1 MRPVSNDKRELIIT
15 AKQRGENE
23 KTIMKWLNISRS
35 TITKIYKRYQITG
48 NIQPKPYKG
57 NNRKIT
63 PEIEEKI
70 KTALKNKPDTT
81 TTELIAE
88 LDLKISKSG
97 LSKHLAKM
105 NLSYKK
111 RHSTQRTKTRRCHQ
125 NPTNLENKTS
135 HIKQTQTLFP

>member
-23 KTIMKWLNISRS
+23 KTIIKWLNISRS
-35 TITKIYKRYQITG
+35 TITKIYKRYQTTG
-48 NIQPKPYKG
+48 NIQPKPYKD

-63 PEIEEKI
+63 PQMEEKI
-70 KTALKNKPDTT
+70 KTTLKNKPDTT
-81 TTELIAE
+81 TTELINK
-88 LDLKISKSG
+88 LNLKISKSG

-111 RHSTQRTKTRRCHQ
+111 RPPTLTGKNETMSSQLNKSGKQ
-125 NPTNLENKTS
+125 NRPR
-135 HIKQTQTLFP
+135 

>member
-23 KTIMKWLNISRS
+23 KTIIKWLNISRS
-35 TITKIYKRYQITG
+35 TITKIYKRYQTTG

-63 PEIEEKI
+63 PQMEEKI
-70 KTALKNKPDTT
+70 KTTLKNKPDTT
-81 TTELIAE
+81 TTELINK
-88 LDLKISKSG
+88 LNLKISKSG

-111 RHSTQRTKTRRCHQ
+111 RPPTLTGKNETMSSQLNKSGKQ
-125 NPTNLENKTS
+125 NRPR
-135 HIKQTQTLFP
+135 